1 MDNTLDTSALRLVY
15 QDKIKEL
22 QMQQGNL
29 KELEAELNRI
39 NAKINKKEELTQ
51 DDTKFIGNLGWL
63 TALSVSIA
71 AIAASL

>member
-1 MDNTLDTSALRLVY
+1 MDNTLDTIALRLVY

-29 KELEAELNRI
+29 KELEVELNRI

-71 AIAASL
+71 AVAASL